1 MEATTRTVQGGDGMR
16 LIDAD
21 ALMDDINGLKKSPWY
36 NNAFRIDFLN
46 DINDSRFV
54 RSEAIDI
61 VQRLCIDDAPTID
74 AVEVVR
80 CKDCQWRADIID
92 VDTGEMY
99 HTCGVLG
106 VEVDDERY
114 CSYGER
120 KEGE

>member
-1 MEATTRTVQGGDGMR
+1 MR

-21 ALMDDINGLKKSPWY
+21 ALMDDINELKKSPWY
-36 NNAFRIDFLN
+36 NNAFRIDFLS
-46 DINDSRFV
+46 DINGSRVV

-80 CKDCQWRADIID
+80 CKDCKYEQQCRKAVEYITYEPTSVTIGYKS
-92 VDTGEMY
+92 VDF
-99 HTCGVLG
+99 
-106 VEVDDERY
+106 

-120 KEGE
+120 RTDEAD